1 MLRRGVG
8 RSGPGVMGSM
18 ARAAVDADT
27 ATEVSR
33 ARRTA
38 NAESMRR
45 EELNAESARRE
56 ELAERHSRPR
66 ATTPVAATPAG
77 TTSVAAAEQVVTVL
91 RDLAALK
98 DQGVLTAEEF
108 AAQKARLLG

>member
-1 MLRRGVG
+1 
-8 RSGPGVMGSM
+8 MGSM

-27 ATEVSR
+27 ASEVSR
-33 ARRTA
+33 AQRTA

-45 EELNAESARRE
+45 EELNAESIRRE
-56 ELAERHSRPR
+56 DHAVRTSRPPVT
-66 ATTPVAATPAG
+66 APVAA
-77 TTSVAAAEQVVTVL
+77 TSVAAAEQVVTGL
-91 RDLAALK
+91 RDLAALR

>member
-45 EELNAESARRE
+45 EELNAESIRRE
-56 ELAERHSRPR
+56 EHALRTSRPP
-66 ATTPVAATPAG
+66 AATPVAAT
-77 TTSVAAAEQVVTVL
+77 SVAATEQVVTVL
-91 RDLAALK
+91 RDLAALR

>member
-33 ARRTA
+33 AQRTA

-56 ELAERHSRPR
+56 ELAERASRPP
-66 ATTPVAATPAG
+66 ATTPVTA
-77 TTSVAAAEQVVTVL
+77 TSVAAAEQVVTVL

-98 DQGVLTAEEF
+98 EQGVLTAEEF